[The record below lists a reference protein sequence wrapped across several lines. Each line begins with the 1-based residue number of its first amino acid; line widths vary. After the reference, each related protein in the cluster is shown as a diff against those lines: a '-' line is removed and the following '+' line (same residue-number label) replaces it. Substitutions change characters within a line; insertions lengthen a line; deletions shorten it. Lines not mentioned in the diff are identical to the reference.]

1 MYFSIPTECHKCS
14 QFCGER
20 VLIMKKFFA
29 SLSHSAKI
37 TLITCGCFVMLTM
50 LILIFLMLCPI
61 QESSSA
67 NYVNESLVV
76 TTAMTENTLA
86 TEETAETTQFTR
98 KTTDAKRKT
107 TATSSSRTVK
117 TEAADYDNDEYDTP
131 AYEEQDTPAYV
142 PVTTTR
148 AYRSTTAPIVTQ
160 PVTEPQAPAQTDSPV
175 VTDPPAQVPEETLPI
190 PDDAASYD

>member
-1 MYFSIPTECHKCS
+1 
-14 QFCGER
+14 
-20 VLIMKKFFA
+20 MKKFFT

-76 TTAMTENTLA
+76 TTAVTEDTLA
-86 TEETAETTQFTR
+86 TEKTAETTQFTK
-98 KTTDAKRKT
+98 KTTNANRKT

-117 TEAADYDNDEYDTP
+117 TEAAGNNDDNEYEYNTP
-131 AYEEQDTPAYV
+131 VYEEPDTPAYV

-148 AYRSTTAPIVTQ
+148 AYRNPTAPTVTQ
-160 PVTEPQAPAQTDSPV
+160 PATEPQTPAETDPPV
-175 VTDPPAQVPEETLPI
+175 VTDPPEQVPEETLPI
-190 PDDAASYD
+190 PDDTASYD